1 MARGGAAA
9 AVGLEARAGAEEEVA
24 GAEEEVAGAEVRAV
38 QVPVR
43 AAVGDRG
50 PTQVGEVLAVPA
62 RERVRGREY
71 RQAAAAALPVRRRP
85 GIQGA
90 R

>member
-1 MARGGAAA
+1 M
-9 AVGLEARAGAEEEVA
+9 GLEARA

-50 PTQVGEVLAVPA
+50 PTQVGEVLADRVRVEGVLAVPA

-71 RQAAAAALPVRRRP
+71 RQAAAAALPVRQRP